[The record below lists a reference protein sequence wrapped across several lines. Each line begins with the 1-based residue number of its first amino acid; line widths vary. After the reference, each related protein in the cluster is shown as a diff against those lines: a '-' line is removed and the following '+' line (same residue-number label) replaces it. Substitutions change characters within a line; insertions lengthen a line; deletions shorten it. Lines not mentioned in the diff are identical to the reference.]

1 MQDADGFL
9 GWMVHEHHMKTA
21 LGPNAAVPCRV
32 TEMGPRPWQDLDK
45 RYPRLTPQEHARQ
58 VVLICRWFQ
67 DEVEIHGRKRPEW
80 LKAGYFWIMGAKVLA
95 DHSFIFE
102 ADTFYGD
109 WEMGRRPP
117 ESC

>member
-1 MQDADGFL
+1 
-9 GWMVHEHHMKTA
+9 MKTA

-58 VVLICRWFQ
+58 VVLSLPLVPGRGRDSWPEAARMAQGGLFL
-67 DEVEIHGRKRPEW
+67 DHGRQSD
-80 LKAGYFWIMGAKVLA
+80 GDY
-95 DHSFIFE
+95 SFIFE

-109 WEMGRRPP
+109 WEMGAPP
-117 ESC
+117 G